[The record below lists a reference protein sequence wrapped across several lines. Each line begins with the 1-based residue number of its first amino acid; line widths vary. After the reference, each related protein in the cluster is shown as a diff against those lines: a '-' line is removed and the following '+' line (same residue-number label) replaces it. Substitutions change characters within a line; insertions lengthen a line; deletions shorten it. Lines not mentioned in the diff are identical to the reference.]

1 MANAD
6 DWIKATTDLPKE
18 SRTNT
23 LKAYYER
30 AISDFKERI
39 EGGDSYADT
48 LRVAANRL
56 SDLVKLM

>member
-1 MANAD
+1 MADAD
-6 DWIKATTDLPKE
+6 DWIEGTTGLLKE

-23 LKAYYER
+23 LKIYYER

-48 LRVAANRL
+48 LRAAANRL